1 MRLVCT
7 TNNNNGDGF
16 NDMNQSQ
23 CCCLSSKLKTSS
35 WREPAVGK
43 MSPASGARGTPEGER
58 RQGRRKRRGKKV
70 KNKIAARG
78 AGIGKAS
85 LTKKNSP
92 KANGNR
98 PRQKSKLAAAVS
110 QNDQGPRRG
119 GTVRQVR
126 IAGAETAKKA
136 DDVAPQAV
144 ALEEEAEDVLPLF
157 DDASAEPEPKTVPD
171 RRPDPEDHHRV
182 PSVSTVILAEVSTSL
197 TREIGAF
204 AKLAANSEEDQREV
218 RLVLKR
224 VSDVATSTFGAGA
237 KTMLFGSRATGLSLP
252 GGDLDIGIL
261 NLDSLDIQRAG
272 AGFKRKD
279 RTKASSMLKKLLNKL
294 RKTKLV
300 KQAQVIRARVP
311 IIKCQMGKSNWN
323 CDISLGV
330 SNGDRACILIR
341 EYIKQLPDFAP
352 LVLVVKGA
360 PRRHG
365 NPLPPPPPIDPFR

>member
-1 MRLVCT
+1 MAP
-7 TNNNNGDGF
+7 G
-16 NDMNQSQ
+16 
-23 CCCLSSKLKTSS
+23 
-35 WREPAVGK
+35 
-43 MSPASGARGTPEGER
+43 SGARGTPEGER
-58 RQGRRKRRGKKV
+58 RQGRRKNRKKV

-78 AGIGKAS
+78 AGIGKPS

-92 KANGNR
+92 KPNGNR
-98 PRQKSKLAAAVS
+98 PRQKSKLAAAKKLAVS
-110 QNDQGPRRG
+110 QNGAENDEGPRRG
-119 GTVRQVR
+119 GTVRQARVKR
-126 IAGAETAKKA
+126 VKAKIAASETAKKA

>member
-1 MRLVCT
+1 M
-7 TNNNNGDGF
+7 
-16 NDMNQSQ
+16 
-23 CCCLSSKLKTSS
+23 
-35 WREPAVGK
+35 A
-43 MSPASGARGTPEGER
+43 PASGARGTPEGER

-92 KANGNR
+92 KPNGNR
-98 PRQKSKLAAAVS
+98 PRQKSKLAAAAKKLAVS
-110 QNDQGPRRG
+110 QNGGENDQGPSWRTWSGRRG
-119 GTVRQVR
+119 GERV
-126 IAGAETAKKA
+126 KKA

-157 DDASAEPEPKTVPD
+157 DDASAEPEPKTVPG

>member
-1 MRLVCT
+1 M
-7 TNNNNGDGF
+7 
-16 NDMNQSQ
+16 
-23 CCCLSSKLKTSS
+23 
-35 WREPAVGK
+35 A
-43 MSPASGARGTPEGER
+43 PASGARGTPEGER

-92 KANGNR
+92 KPNGNR
-98 PRQKSKLAAAVS
+98 PRQKSKLAAAAKKPAVS
-110 QNDQGPRRG
+110 QNGGENDQGPRWQAWVKR
-119 GTVRQVR
+119 V
-126 IAGAETAKKA
+126 KKA

-182 PSVSTVILAEVSTSL
+182 LSVSTVILAEVSTSL